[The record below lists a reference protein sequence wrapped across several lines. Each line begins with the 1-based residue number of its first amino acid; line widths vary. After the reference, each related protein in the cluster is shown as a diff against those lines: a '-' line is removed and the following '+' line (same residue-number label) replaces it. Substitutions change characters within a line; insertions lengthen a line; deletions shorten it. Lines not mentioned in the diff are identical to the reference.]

1 MRPNKPPGALRAC
14 GKRLSLCRR
23 TVLMGVLNVTPDSF
37 SDGGDF
43 SSPDLA
49 AAHAHKMVA
58 DGADWID
65 VGGESTRPG
74 HAPVGVEDEWRRVAP
89 VLEQLGRDFP
99 APISI
104 DTQKAAI
111 ADRAL
116 KAGARIVND
125 IWGFQRDPDMAR
137 VAADHGACAVLMHNR
152 DEVDGSIDIL
162 DAVKRFLTRSA
173 EIALAAGLKEDQIVL
188 DPGIGFGTTREQE
201 MQLIARLGEIKA
213 LGFPVLLGASRK
225 RFIGHILQR
234 DNARERVWG
243 SLGAH
248 LVGLCAGAD
257 IIRAHDIAEHRD
269 ALKVAD
275 AIRQSIAREEE
286 PT

>member
-1 MRPNKPPGALRAC
+1 MRPDALRAC
-14 GKRLSLCRR
+14 GKRLSLCRH

-43 SSPDLA
+43 SAPEQA
-49 AAHAHKMVA
+49 AEHARKMVA

-65 VGGESTRPG
+65 IGGESTRPG
-74 HAPVGVEDEWRRVAP
+74 HVPVGVEDEWRRVAP

-104 DTQKAAI
+104 DTQKAAV
-111 ADRAL
+111 AERAL

-125 IWGFQRDPDMAR
+125 IWGFQRDPGMAR
-137 VAADHGACAVLMHNR
+137 VAAEHGAAVVLMHNR
-152 DEVDGSIDIL
+152 DEADPALDIL
-162 DAVKRFLTRSA
+162 DVVKRFLSRSV

-201 MQLIARLGEIKA
+201 MQLIARLGELKA
-213 LGFPVLLGASRK
+213 LGFPILLGASRK
-225 RFIGHILQR
+225 RFIGHILE
-234 DNARERVWG
+234 REKAKDRVLG
-243 SLGAH
+243 SVGAH
-248 LVGLCAGAD
+248 LVGVCAGAD

-269 ALKVAD
+269 ALRVAD
-275 AIRQSIAREEE
+275 AIRQSVV
-286 PT
+286 